1 MWAQEG
7 AGRCRQQASGGD
19 EGAVSPQPL
28 PRLDPS
34 LHLGGRRENGVGLLP
49 RGRRDEGRKMRSWG
63 KRTSLVYN
71 HPQPETLGS
80 RMHRPADGQPWAEG
94 PGGASVV
101 SQRASLDSKEVT
113 RVTCEQQA
121 VRASAARPSGP

>member
-1 MWAQEG
+1 MQR
-7 AGRCRQQASGGD
+7 AGLWGRRKCSEPPA
-19 EGAVSPQPL
+19 L
-28 PRLDPS
+28 PRLDPG
-34 LHLGGRRENGVGLLP
+34 LHLGGRRESGVGLLP

-63 KRTSLVYN
+63 KRASLVYN
-71 HPQPETLGS
+71 QTPTPETLGS

-94 PGGASVV
+94 PGGASVA

-121 VRASAARPSGP
+121 VRASATQLSGP